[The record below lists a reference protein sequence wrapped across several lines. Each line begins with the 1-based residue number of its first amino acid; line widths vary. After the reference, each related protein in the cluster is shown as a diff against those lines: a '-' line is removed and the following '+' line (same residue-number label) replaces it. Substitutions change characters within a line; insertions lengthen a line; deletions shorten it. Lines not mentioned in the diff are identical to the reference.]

1 MPSAEL
7 LPHHYPLHLDIHHKF
22 NLYVLSLSFP
32 FLLSFL
38 SSPDPDP
45 HYDQRRMS
53 SSAISN
59 PDTENSSILSKGD
72 TRSLTPVDS
81 ASLPDK
87 RDSADR
93 ATWDVT
99 HSSTHSPSDR
109 LQHENGIDHKV
120 QLPSISTTFEDSHL
134 HDSRR
139 SSLPVLHSESR
150 VRHSPYPTTNLRQN
164 YTPSGQSSSSSSLSS
179 YTFPS
184 SGSDRISS
192 RPRVTTDLGNFN
204 GNGSHV
210 NNSYDSPYPNSG
222 LLINIVLSPPLACSF

>member
-7 LPHHYPLHLDIHHKF
+7 LSHHYQLVHQKQLLH
-22 NLYVLSLSFP
+22 
-32 FLLSFL
+32 
-38 SSPDPDP
+38 SS
-45 HYDQRRMS
+45 RRMS
-53 SSAISN
+53 SSAVSN
-59 PDTENSSILSKGD
+59 PDTESSIND
-72 TRSLTPVDS
+72 TRSLTPVES
-81 ASLPDK
+81 DK
-87 RDSADR
+87 RDSVDR

-99 HSSTHSPSDR
+99 HSSSHSPSADR
-109 LQHENGIDHKV
+109 FPNDDHKV

-150 VRHSPYPTTNLRQN
+150 LRHNPYPTTNLRQS
-164 YTPSGQSSSSSSLSS
+164 YTPSGQSSSSSLSS

-184 SGSDRISS
+184 ATASPRASA

-210 NNSYDSPYPNSG
+210 NGSYDSPYPNSG
-222 LLINIVLSPPLACSF
+222 LSIDATSYFFVSEKNSDFPNARFISLFRVRKLELVRLYNY

>member
-1 MPSAEL
+1 MPSADL
-7 LPHHYPLHLDIHHKF
+7 LAHHYHLHLDIHQKPLHHHL
-22 NLYVLSLSFP
+22 NLPLYVPLPPALPCSSLH
-32 FLLSFL
+32 
-38 SSPDPDP
+38 SPDTDLD
-45 HYDQRRMS
+45 YDDRRMS
-53 SSAISN
+53 SSAVSN
-59 PDTENSSILSKGD
+59 PDTENSSILSKAD

-81 ASLPDK
+81 LDDK

-93 ATWDVT
+93 ASWDVS

-109 LQHENGIDHKV
+109 LHNENGIDHKV

-150 VRHSPYPTTNLRQN
+150 IRHSPYPTTSLRQN
-164 YTPSGQSSSSSSLSS
+164 YTPSGQSSSSSLSS

-184 SGSDRISS
+184 SATDRVSS

-210 NNSYDSPYPNSG
+210 NSSYDSPYPNSG
-222 LLINIVLSPPLACSF
+222 LSFHFFFHF